1 MTEGPLLPAGPSLS
15 SLSSVLARSGQGI
28 HCSFPGGRD
37 IPEDMERRDWIKT
50 ATPLAVAG
58 ATGTAGV
65 TASAQGNAATSPRNL
80 VDRLNPKIQGYRDAA
95 LAILKPSPKELE
107 HGLALHA
114 DALVFDAYG
123 FSPRAAID
131 GEAMKQAVLDG
142 ASDIEIKDLREM
154 MSMTRYVT
162 DPDERREYET
172 AWRASGVTC
181 IFQNAGEEGQ
191 DPMRLIKRLSRFT
204 FATDLLKEVVV
215 KAGTPDDIE
224 AAKRAGKHSLYL
236 TGNGVP
242 LTQQWVSIPDEL
254 RYLTVFYQLGIR
266 MMHTTYQRRNMI
278 GDGCGETSNAGL
290 SDFGRAVV
298 KEMNRVGVIPD
309 CAHSGW
315 QTSLETAQ
323 ASEKPAVASHST
335 AGAIYPHIR
344 SKPDEVIHA
353 ICDTGGFIG
362 VCCIPRYLRGS
373 GDISA
378 LLDHIDYIARKF
390 GVDHVA
396 IGTDVAYSSQNDS
409 AERKKAAIA
418 GLGGRKRP
426 EFRSL
431 WPKDDFITT
440 AAMADSVAWTNW
452 PLFTVG
458 LVQRGYSDDDI
469 RKIIGGNV
477 MRVARASLVDA
488 VATPA

>member
-1 MTEGPLLPAGPSLS
+1 MPGPM
-15 SLSSVLARSGQGI
+15 
-28 HCSFPGGRD
+28 D
-37 IPEDMERRDWIKT
+37 RRDWIKGVGPV
-50 ATPLAVAG
+50 ALA
-58 ATGTAGV
+58 GTA
-65 TASAQGNAATSPRNL
+65 ANAAAASDEAASPPSVGVGGL
-80 VDRLNPKIQGYRDAA
+80 TEDLNPKIQGYRDAA
-95 LAILKPSPKELE
+95 LKVLKPSAKDLE

-114 DALVFDAYG
+114 DSLVFDSYG

-131 GEAMKQAVLDG
+131 GEAMKQAVLSG

-162 DPDERREYET
+162 DAGERKEYED

-204 FATDLLKEVVV
+204 FATDMIKDVVS
-215 KAGTPDDIE
+215 KAATPGDIE
-224 AAKRAGKHSLYL
+224 AAKTAGRHCLYL

-242 LTQQWVSIPDEL
+242 LTQQWVSVPDEL

-278 GDGCGETSNAGL
+278 GDGCGEESDAGL
-290 SDFGRAVV
+290 SDFGKAVV

-323 ASEKPAVASHST
+323 VSEKPAVASHSV
-335 AGAIYPHIR
+335 AGGIYPHIR
-344 SKPDEVIHA
+344 SKPDEVIRA

-362 VCCIPRYLRGS
+362 ICCIPRYLRGA

-378 LLDHIDYIARKF
+378 LLDHIDYVVKKF
-390 GVDHVA
+390 GIDHVA
-396 IGTDVAYSSQNDS
+396 IGTDVAYTSQNDA
-409 AERKKAAIA
+409 AERRKGAVA
-418 GLGGRKRP
+418 GLRGRKRA

-431 WPKDDFITT
+431 WPKDDFVTT
-440 AAMADSVAWTNW
+440 AEMADSVAWTNW
-452 PLFTVG
+452 PLYTVG
-458 LVQRGYSDDDI
+458 LVQRGYSDEDI

-477 MRVARASLVDA
+477 MRVARESMVDR
-488 VATPA
+488 VA